1 MGSGDAVKDMQE
13 VVELAR
19 SLGGESP
26 LLLFYAL
33 RQLHPEL
40 PFGEL
45 EPEQVLLFAQ
55 MLAAQHERPATFP
68 WMETPAQAF
77 TQLVQ
82 HPEVVQLYWWQGQF
96 APSPGGEQAAA
107 ANPFWRCPGGTQ
119 ALLYGHRR
127 IEPLHQFLEGLSEA
141 RYQSGFATLRKQIFK
156 HAERR
161 EPLFLRW
168 AELEQGAQAAEVLR
182 EVVISCL
189 HWNAEP
195 SPIHL
200 SLTALSHVQPFL
212 EGFLS
217 LEELESLRIDLEEEV
232 LGRLPRSRWELDGGF
247 PDAAHPRRVGRRL
260 TRGEELL
267 LGPESRYDEAEKLL
281 GRGRVGRWL
290 EGDFGRLKVT
300 FDQSVLET
308 IEWRQA

>member
-1 MGSGDAVKDMQE
+1 MTDMQE

-45 EPEQVLLFAQ
+45 EADQVLLFAQ
-55 MLAAQHERPATFP
+55 MLATQHEAQQSFP
-68 WMETPAQAF
+68 WIETPTQAF
-77 TQLVQ
+77 SLLVQ
-82 HPEVVQLYWWQGQF
+82 HPEVVQLYWWQGRF
-96 APSPGGEQAAA
+96 APSPEGELAAA

-119 ALLYGHRR
+119 ALLYGHQR
-127 IEPLHQFLEGLSEA
+127 IDPLHQFLEGISEA
-141 RYQSGFATLRKQIFK
+141 RYQSSFATLRMQIFK
-156 HAERR
+156 QAERR

-168 AELEQGAQAAEVLR
+168 AELEQSVEAADVLR

-195 SPIHL
+195 TPVHL
-200 SLTALSHVQPFL
+200 SLTALSHIHPFL
-212 EGFLS
+212 ESFLS
-217 LEELESLRIDLEEEV
+217 LEQLESLRTELEEEV
-232 LGRLPRSRWELDGGF
+232 LGRLPRSRWKLDG
-247 PDAAHPRRVGRRL
+247 PRTLR
-260 TRGEELL
+260 RGEELL

>member
-1 MGSGDAVKDMQE
+1 M
-13 VVELAR
+13 VELAR

-33 RQLHPEL
+33 RQLHPDL

-45 EPEQVLLFAQ
+45 EPEQILLFAQ
-55 MLAAQHERPATFP
+55 MLAAQQDTPQTFP
-68 WMETPAQAF
+68 WMLTPTQAF
-77 TQLVQ
+77 AQLVQ
-82 HPEVVQLYWWQGQF
+82 HPEVVQLYWWQGRF
-96 APSPGGEQAAA
+96 APSPGGDQAAA

-119 ALLYGHRR
+119 ALLYGHQR
-127 IEPLHQFLEGLSEA
+127 IDPLHQFLEGLGEA
-141 RYQSGFATLRKQIFK
+141 RYQSSFASLRKQIFK

-168 AELEQGAQAAEVLR
+168 AELEQSSQAADVLR
-182 EVVISCL
+182 EVVLSCL

-195 SPIHL
+195 APIHL
-200 SLTALSHVQPFL
+200 SLTALSPITPFL
-212 EGFLS
+212 AGFLNPN
-217 LEELESLRIDLEEEV
+217 ELEVLRTELEEEV
-232 LGRLPRSRWELDGGF
+232 LGRIPRARWELDGRS
-247 PDAAHPRRVGRRL
+247 PDETHPHLLGRHL

-267 LGPESRYDEAEKLL
+267 LGPESRYEEAEKLL

-308 IEWRQA
+308 IEWRRA

>member
-1 MGSGDAVKDMQE
+1 MEDVR
-13 VVELAR
+13 ELAR

-40 PFGEL
+40 PFGSVDS
-45 EPEQVLLFAQ
+45 EQALLFAH
-55 MLAAQHERPATFP
+55 MLQAQNESSAAFALVG
-68 WMETPAQAF
+68 TPDQAF
-77 TQLVQ
+77 HQLIQ
-82 HPEVVQLYWWQGQF
+82 HAEVVQCYWWQGQF
-96 APSPGGEQAAA
+96 APIPAGDQAAA
-107 ANPFWRCPGGTQ
+107 ANPFWRCPGGTH
-119 ALLYGHRR
+119 ALLYGHSEVR
-127 IEPLHQFLEGLSEA
+127 PLHQFLEGLGEA
-141 RYQSGFATLRKQIFK
+141 RYQSSFAALRKQIFK
-156 HAERR
+156 QAERR

-168 AELEQGAQAAEVLR
+168 SELQQSPEAAEVLR
-182 EVVISCL
+182 ELVVCCL

-195 SPIHL
+195 TPIHL
-200 SLTALSHVQPFL
+200 SLTAFSHLLPFL
-212 EGFLS
+212 EGCLGQA
-217 LEELESLRIDLEEEV
+217 ELEALRTELEEEV
-232 LGRLPRSRWELDGGF
+232 LGRMPRGRWLLDGRTPG
-247 PDAAHPRRVGRRL
+247 DSAAHLTGHRL

-267 LGPESRYDEAEKLL
+267 LGPDTRYYEAEKLL